1 MRRQQRPVGQLV
13 GYSDA
18 RLAAHGP
25 ANRAPRIESH
35 RRPDRPARPISLP
48 PMVGASPDE
57 IRLLLRL
64 LVVFF
69 LCDDSGSMYGSWG
82 DPTGVRYAAAQ
93 SLLGLIERGSGRGAS
108 SRAAVIHWGTD
119 APAELALA
127 PVDVKRGRKALR
139 GALTVPPTLMANN
152 LPLALA
158 RAHEMTP
165 TLIGEEQAIYF
176 VLSDGIEDVTPA
188 MHAAIGALPAGSV
201 HMVLVDRSGGCDPA
215 REAAWNSV
223 AFGSFTRLKT
233 FDTGEMARQLAEVF
247 AASIGLQMPAAS
259 TSERN

>member
-1 MRRQQRPVGQLV
+1 MRRLQRPIGQLI
-13 GYSDA
+13 GSSAA
-18 RLAAHGP
+18 RLAASGP
-25 ANRAPRIESH
+25 PTGAPVIESH
-35 RRPDRPARPISLP
+35 RRPDRPARPVWLP

-64 LVVFF
+64 LI
-69 LCDDSGSMYGSWG
+69 DDSGSMYGRWG

-93 SLLGLIERGSGRGAS
+93 SLLGLIERSSGRGAS

-119 APAELALA
+119 APAALALA
-127 PVDVKRGRKALR
+127 PIDVRRGRKALKQ
-139 GALTVPPTLMANN
+139 ALTVPPTLMANN

-158 RAHEMTP
+158 RAREMTP
-165 TLIGEEQAIYF
+165 RLIEEEQAIYY

-188 MHAAIGALPAGSV
+188 MHAAIAALPAGSV

-215 REAAWNSV
+215 REAAWNHV

-233 FDTGEMARQLAEVF
+233 FDTTEMAQQLAEVF
-247 AASIGLQMPAAS
+247 ATSISLEMPEAP
-259 TSERN
+259 TTERK

>member
-1 MRRQQRPVGQLV
+1 MRRPQRPGQLS

-18 RLAAHGP
+18 RLVALGSAGP
-25 ANRAPRIESH
+25 APHIETH
-35 RRPDRPARPISLP
+35 RRPDRPARPIWLP
-48 PMVGASPDE
+48 PMVGASRDE

-93 SLLGLIERGSGRGAS
+93 SLLGLIERSSGRGAS
-108 SRAAVIHWGTD
+108 SRAGVIHWGTD

-127 PVDVKRGRKALR
+127 PVDVRRGRKALKQ
-139 GALTVPPTLMANN
+139 ALTVPPTLMANN
-152 LPLALA
+152 LPLALSRA
-158 RAHEMTP
+158 RQMTP
-165 TLIGEEQAIYF
+165 PLIDEEQAIYY
-176 VLSDGIEDVTPA
+176 VLTDGIEDVTPV
-188 MHAAIGALPAGSV
+188 MHAAIAALPPGSV

-215 REAAWNSV
+215 REAAWNGV

-233 FDTGEMARQLAEVF
+233 FDTTEMAQQLAEVF
-247 AASIGLQMPAAS
+247 AASIDLQMPEAS
-259 TSERN
+259 TTERK